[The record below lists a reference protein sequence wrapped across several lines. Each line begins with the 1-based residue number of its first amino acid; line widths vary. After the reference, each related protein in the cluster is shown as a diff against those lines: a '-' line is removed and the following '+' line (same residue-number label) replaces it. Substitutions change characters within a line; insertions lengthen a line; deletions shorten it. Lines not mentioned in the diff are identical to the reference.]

1 MNRTLLGVLCL
12 SLAASLWGGM
22 FVFTKYVLNYIP
34 LFTLIWL
41 RYMIGFLVLY
51 FLLKWHQ
58 KKYGQRKS
66 YTKNDWLVLIRL
78 GFIGY
83 FVTIVGQY
91 IGVELSNASTG
102 ALITAS
108 SPAFILI
115 FARIM
120 LKEKL
125 TKRKITALLLAT
137 AGVIMTIEWDTSNN
151 GVLLGSLVLFMAA
164 ISWSLFSV
172 YVKLAARTFTSLETS
187 AYGLLAATGFTT
199 PLMVW
204 ELQRSEVYFGSPL
217 IILSVLYLGIA
228 ATAGTFYLWNKGMEL
243 MDAGVGSLFL
253 FFQPLVGGLLGWLW
267 LNETIGLDFL
277 AGGLLI
283 MLGIVIAT
291 WKHKSKRYYRRE
303 YRKTGKRMA

>member
-12 SLAASLWGGM
+12 SLAGSLWGGL
-22 FVFTKYVLNYIP
+22 FVFTKYVLDYIP

-83 FVTIVGQY
+83 CVTIVGQY
-91 IGVELSNASTG
+91 TGVELSNASTG
-102 ALITAS
+102 A
-108 SPAFILI
+108 
-115 FARIM
+115 
-120 LKEKL
+120 
-125 TKRKITALLLAT
+125 
-137 AGVIMTIEWDTSNN
+137 
-151 GVLLGSLVLFMAA
+151 
-164 ISWSLFSV
+164 
-172 YVKLAARTFTSLETS
+172 
-187 AYGLLAATGFTT
+187 
-199 PLMVW
+199 
-204 ELQRSEVYFGSPL
+204 L

-243 MDAGVGSLFL
+243 MDASVGSLFL

-291 WKHKSKRYYRRE
+291 WKHKSKRY
-303 YRKTGKRMA
+303 